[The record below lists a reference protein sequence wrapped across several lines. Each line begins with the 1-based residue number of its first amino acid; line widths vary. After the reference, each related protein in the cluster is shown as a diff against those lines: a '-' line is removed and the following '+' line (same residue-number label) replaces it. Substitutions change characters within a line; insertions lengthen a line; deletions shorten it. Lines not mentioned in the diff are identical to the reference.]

1 MVVNIEIPTL
11 FPSATWRAGRKRV
24 DPARL
29 ADESRGHYS
38 NLRGEVAAKRRR
50 GGPTYNGGKRGEK
63 GMGCSPIPF
72 RGRPGT
78 GCRQDGAVLAQA
90 GQSGGGQ
97 RPRSACGSCK
107 FQPPAPLPV
116 PPGGVSGTSFTT
128 SEVLAGREYSSRQ
141 VNLSF
146 LLVWKVLG

>member
-90 GQSGGGQ
+90 RTIRRGSAAEVRLRELQVPASCAPSSSPWRRFGYVIYDFGSLGG
-97 RPRSACGSCK
+97 
-107 FQPPAPLPV
+107 
-116 PPGGVSGTSFTT
+116 
-128 SEVLAGREYSSRQ
+128 
-141 VNLSF
+141 
-146 LLVWKVLG
+146 